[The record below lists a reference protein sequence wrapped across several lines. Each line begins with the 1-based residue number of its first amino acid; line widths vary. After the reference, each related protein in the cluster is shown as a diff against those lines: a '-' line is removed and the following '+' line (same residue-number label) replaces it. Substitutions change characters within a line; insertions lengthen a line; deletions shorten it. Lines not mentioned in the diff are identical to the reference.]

1 MPERERIGFMSKRGA
16 ELVSPDSYETLAN
29 FVIEHVKGVQ
39 EDTPFYDLKGFTEIA
54 PNPLSLVLNETS
66 MVVTLDR
73 ENKNDPS
80 KRKLVGVGIAIA
92 LIKFDASRAPS
103 NLAMSYVIALDKRDK
118 QYKHKN
124 NARDLLIAMRH
135 RVALDGYSGLS
146 RNLPPHTNVSKG
158 KLKDLLS

>member
-1 MPERERIGFMSKRGA
+1 MAERERIGFTSKGGA
-16 ELVSPDSYETLAN
+16 ELVAPDTYEILAN
-29 FVIEHVKGVQ
+29 FVIEHVNGIK
-39 EDTPFYDLKGFTEIA
+39 ENTPFFDSSGNVEIA
-54 PNPLSLVLNETS
+54 PNPVSLVVNDRS

-73 ENKNDPS
+73 ESKSDPS

-92 LIKFDASRAPS
+92 LIKFDPERAPS
-103 NLAMSYVIALDKRDK
+103 NLAMSYVVALDKHDK
-118 QYKHKN
+118 EFKHKN

-158 KLKDLLS
+158 KLKELLS